1 MNSNDIYDTYVRD
14 KNGLGMEKYFS
25 ETNPAALQ
33 EMTAVMLET
42 IRKGM
47 WDASDEQTKTLADL
61 HARMVEKHGAACSGF
76 VCDNSRLRDFIK
88 SNIPKESAAAYDAS
102 VASVRAENIQDGN
115 NGQVMKREEL
125 NKTESTTNRINGL
138 TVALS
143 VAAALIIMVAVIRRR
158 RKMRGNND
166 GNSRI
171 DHTFPGE
178 PQFYTEA
185 HLPSPRRGCCSQP
198 LDNGFHCIHDRI
210 RKQPVKDKNR
220 RLAVAT

>member
-1 MNSNDIYDTYVRD
+1 MADVIRNTYGWNVMKPDVIDDELWNDIYDTYVRD

-88 SNIPKESAAAYDAS
+88 SNIPTELKIVSGTGSERRFGPFVTICEGHRSGRRTYKTATT
-102 VASVRAENIQDGN
+102 VR
-115 NGQVMKREEL
+115 
-125 NKTESTTNRINGL
+125 S
-138 TVALS
+138 
-143 VAAALIIMVAVIRRR
+143 
-158 RKMRGNND
+158 
-166 GNSRI
+166 
-171 DHTFPGE
+171 
-178 PQFYTEA
+178 
-185 HLPSPRRGCCSQP
+185 
-198 LDNGFHCIHDRI
+198 
-210 RKQPVKDKNR
+210 
-220 RLAVAT
+220 